1 MCLYV
6 TSPSPFIRQHFVL
19 CMSPYVSITFYQ
31 YLKID
36 FLEIRLLTNGR
47 RVASILAVTICSLY
61 SLDVDDFKEI
71 LNEYPVMRRAM
82 EKVAAARLSS
92 LGKQMNCKWY
102 NQRFRARELPT
113 IGDSDSLTFLRKPRP
128 K

>member
-1 MCLYV
+1 M
-6 TSPSPFIRQHFVL
+6 
-19 CMSPYVSITFYQ
+19 
-31 YLKID
+31 
-36 FLEIRLLTNGR
+36 TNGR

-92 LGKQMNCKWY
+92 LGKQMNCKLS
-102 NQRFRARELPT
+102 NQGFIAGGLPT
-113 IGDSDSLTFLRKPRP
+113 VCVSDSLTWLRKPGLT
-128 K
+128 